1 MQDESAVPLH
11 CHDVVEELS
20 PVARAAWGG
29 FLRAYATIVRQLDA
43 ALMAEHNLSL
53 SSLDVLSKLAAAPRG
68 RLRMTELAQSVCLSP
83 SGLTRLVDRLEH
95 EQLIERHHCEHD
107 GRGLYAAI
115 SERGRAK
122 FQAAQVSHLAQ
133 VREQFLSK
141 FSEAELAQL
150 GAFWERLAPSISP
163 SLKKGDDEPFS
174 R

>member
-1 MQDESAVPLH
+1 MQDESAVSLH
-11 CHDVVEELS
+11 CREVAEELS
-20 PVARAAWGG
+20 PAAQAAWGG

-53 SSLDVLSKLAAAPRG
+53 SSLDVLSRLAAAPRG
-68 RLRMTELAQSVCLSP
+68 RLRMTELAHSVCLSP

-122 FQAAQVSHLAQ
+122 LQAARASHLAQ

-141 FSEAELAQL
+141 FSEAELVQL
-150 GAFWERLAPSISP
+150 STFWERLAPSISP
-163 SLKKGDDEPFS
+163 EE
-174 R
+174 RRR